1 MAVIDVAGDVVV
13 VSVVDVVVVV
23 YIVAVCVVDAVV
35 VAKPDQVSN
44 FKFPWKKYECSRKQK

>member
-1 MAVIDVAGDVVV
+1 MAVLDVAGDVVV
-13 VSVVDVVVVV
+13 VDVVYVVVV
-23 YIVAVCVVDAVV
+23 YIVAVCVVDVVV

>member
-1 MAVIDVAGDVVV
+1 MAVLDVVV
-13 VSVVDVVVVV
+13 YVVDVVDVVDVVVV
-23 YIVAVCVVDAVV
+23 CVVVVVV

>member
-1 MAVIDVAGDVVV
+1 MAVLDVAGDVVV
-13 VSVVDVVVVV
+13 VDVVYVVVV
-23 YIVAVCVVDAVV
+23 YIVAVCVTDVVV